1 MSRLLPSRNK
11 IYLNNDVSVTVFSMP
26 VSLRR
31 RHKTMGVHA
40 NAKSA
45 VVYGTSSC
53 GSSGSYESD
62 SGAFI
67 LNDRMFNGIFEIEE
81 HSDCISMRY
90 RYKVSSSNTFK
101 HHNPSFMQTSYRE
114 LSA

>member
-26 VSLRR
+26 VSIRR
-31 RHKTMGVHA
+31 RHKTMGVYA
-40 NAKSA
+40 NAKSV
-45 VVYGTSSC
+45 VVYDTSSC
-53 GSSGSYESD
+53 ESPGSYESD

-67 LNDRMFNGIFEIEE
+67 VNDRMFNGIFQIEE
-81 HSDCISMRY
+81 HFDSISMRY
-90 RYKVSSSNTFK
+90 RYKVFPSNTFK